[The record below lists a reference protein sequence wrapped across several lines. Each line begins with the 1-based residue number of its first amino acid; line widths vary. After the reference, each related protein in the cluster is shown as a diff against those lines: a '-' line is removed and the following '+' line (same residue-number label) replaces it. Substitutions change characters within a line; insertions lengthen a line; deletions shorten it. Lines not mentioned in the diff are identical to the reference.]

1 MLRLG
6 LTGGIGSGK
15 STVAGLLAAH
25 GARIIDTDALSRAT
39 TAAGGAAMDR
49 IATVFGA
56 DFVQPDGALDRARM
70 RALAFAEPD
79 ARRRLEAIVHPLV
92 RQATDAA
99 AREALDSGMRVAVFD
114 VPLLV
119 ESGQWAARLDRVLV
133 VDCTVATQVARTT
146 VRSGL
151 DEATVQRIIAAQAS
165 RAERRAAADAV
176 LFNEGL
182 SLADLTREVARAAR
196 HIGL

>member
-15 STVAGLLAAH
+15 STVASLLATH

-39 TAAGGAAMDR
+39 TAAGGLAMPQIAA
-49 IATVFGA
+49 AFGP

-99 AREALDSGMRVAVFD
+99 ARDALESGVRVAVFD

-119 ESGQWAARLDRVLV
+119 ESGQWAARLDRILV
-133 VDCTVATQVARTT
+133 VDCTIPTQIARTT

-165 RAERRAAADAV
+165 REARRAAADTV

-182 SLADLTREVARAAR
+182 SLPDLARAATWAAR

>member
-25 GARIIDTDALSRAT
+25 GAWIIDTDAISRAT

-56 DFVQPDGALDRARM
+56 DFVQPDGALDRTRM

-99 AREALDSGMRVAVFD
+99 ARDAMDSGTRVAVFD

-146 VRSGL
+146 ARSGL